1 MERNERKKYVYQRA
15 MVLVMKE
22 KSMSIKDMV
31 IEIEDL
37 KAKVKDLK
45 EQLHLKELEVSSLWS
60 QKTIEQYERE
70 ELGK

>member
-1 MERNERKKYVYQRA
+1 
-15 MVLVMKE
+15 
-22 KSMSIKDMV
+22 MV

-60 QKTIEQYERE
+60 QQTIEQYERE
-70 ELGK
+70 ELGE

>member
-1 MERNERKKYVYQRA
+1 MIGN
-15 MVLVMKE
+15 
-22 KSMSIKDMV
+22 MSIKDMV

-60 QKTIEQYERE
+60 QQTIEQYERE
-70 ELGK
+70 ELGE